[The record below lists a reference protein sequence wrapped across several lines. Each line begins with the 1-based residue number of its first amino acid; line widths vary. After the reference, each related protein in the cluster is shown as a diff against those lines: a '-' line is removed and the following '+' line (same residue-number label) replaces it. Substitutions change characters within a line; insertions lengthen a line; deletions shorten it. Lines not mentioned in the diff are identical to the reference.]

1 MRIPLITVI
10 ATGLAIGAA
19 HAKPAPQDAAGN
31 AGAQTQAI
39 TIKQP
44 SEATIRARNE
54 KIKNSARMAG
64 NGKDA
69 PSAGMPLP
77 TRDQRLV
84 PPSANPRQRQAA
96 SICGTAD
103 WELAEATGA

>member
-54 KIKNSARMAG
+54 KIKKLRPHGGEWQGRAIGR
-64 NGKDA
+64 DA
-69 PSAGMPLP
+69 SPNP
-77 TRDQRLV
+77 RQRLV